1 MKSAGRPAMRK
12 DNLYL
17 IFDDMSN
24 SVELINCRHL
34 IDFFPLIFSG
44 WHITEV
50 SAEHSFPV
58 LSLRLEDNN
67 YVLESDWLEK
77 PAYRENEDAAICL
90 LVAELM
96 RAYVHED
103 RQLLCLHGAAAE
115 FDGKL
120 VLFPSNYRAGKSI
133 LSACLAASGVRLFS
147 DDVLPIS
154 LPEAEGIAPGF
165 APRLRLPLP
174 DNLGSVTREFI
185 SKHNRLQGEQY
196 LYLDLENDL
205 LAPRGSQLP
214 VGALVLLER
223 EEGASPVMET
233 VAEAEVLRQVIW
245 QNFARE
251 TEAPRILGVLSEL
264 VASSQRFRLRY
275 DRAEDAVRLLRENF
289 SDWSTQSR
297 NVNHAKTLADGQT
310 VIIDHLLPGHYLRNP
325 DISIAQIEDQ
335 VFLADGQGATIHYL
349 NPIGAAIWS
358 LLAEPMTADEIT
370 NLLMTAF
377 PDLERGSIESDLH
390 NLIDELLSRNLLLA
404 GS

>member
-1 MKSAGRPAMRK
+1 MRK

-17 IFDDMSN
+17 IFNDMAN
-24 SVELINCRHL
+24 SVELINCGHL

-44 WHITEV
+44 WQITEV
-50 SAEHSFPV
+50 SAEHSSPV
-58 LSLRLEDNN
+58 LSLTREDNH

-77 PAYRENEDAAICL
+77 PACRKNEDAAICL

-115 FDGKL
+115 FAGKL
-120 VLFPSNYRAGKSI
+120 VLFPSNYRAGKSV
-133 LSACLAASGVRLFS
+133 LSACLAASGVRLFG

-154 LPEAEGIAPGF
+154 LLDAEGIAPGF

-174 DNLGSVTREFI
+174 DNLDLETLEFI
-185 SKHNRLQGEQY
+185 NKHNRLQGEQY
-196 LYLDLENDL
+196 LYLDLENDV
-205 LAPRGSQLP
+205 LAPRGCQLP
-214 VGALVLLER
+214 VGAFVLLER
-223 EEGASPVMET
+223 EEGVSPVMAS
-233 VAEAEVLRQVIW
+233 VSEAEVLHQVIW

-275 DRAEDAVRLLRENF
+275 DRAEDAVRLLRESF
-289 SDWSTQSR
+289 SHWTTQSG
-297 NVNHAKTLADGQT
+297 NGSYDKTLANGQT
-310 VIIDHLLPGHYLRNP
+310 GIIDHLLPGHYLRKP
-325 DISIAQIEDQ
+325 DISIVQIEDQ
-335 VFLADGQGATIHYL
+335 VFLADEQGAAIHHL
-349 NPIGAAIWS
+349 NPIGTAIWS
-358 LLAEPMTADEIT
+358 LLEEPMTADEIT

-377 PDLERGSIESDLH
+377 PDLERSSIESDLH

>member
-1 MKSAGRPAMRK
+1 MRK

-17 IFDDMSN
+17 IFEDMSN

-34 IDFFPLIFSG
+34 IDFFPLIFPG
-44 WHITEV
+44 WQITRV
-50 SAEHSFPV
+50 SAEHASPV
-58 LSLRLEDNN
+58 LSLTRVGNH

-77 PAYRENEDAAICL
+77 PAYREDEDAVICL

-103 RQLLCLHGAAAE
+103 RQLLCLHGAAAD
-115 FDGKL
+115 FAGKL

-133 LSACLAASGVRLFS
+133 LSACLAASGVRLIS
-147 DDVLPIS
+147 DDILPIS
-154 LPEAEGIAPGF
+154 MLEAEGIAPGL

-174 DNLGSVTREFI
+174 DNLDLETRDFI
-185 SKHNRLQGEQY
+185 KKHNRLQGEQY
-196 LYLDLENDL
+196 LYLDLENDV
-205 LAPRGSQLP
+205 LAPRGCQLP
-214 VGALVLLER
+214 VGAFVLLER

-264 VASSQRFRLRY
+264 VASSQCFRLRY
-275 DRAEDAVRLLRENF
+275 DRAEDAVGLLRENF
-289 SDWSTQSR
+289 SEWSTHSG
-297 NVNHAKTLADGQT
+297 NGNDAKTLADSQT
-310 VIIDHLLPGHYLRNP
+310 GIIDHLLPGHYLRKS
-325 DISIAQIEDQ
+325 DINIVQIADQ
-335 VFLADGQGATIHYL
+335 VFLADGQGATIHHL
-349 NPIGAAIWS
+349 NPVGTAIWS
-358 LLAEPMTADEIT
+358 LLDEPMTADEIT

-377 PDLERGSIESDLH
+377 PNLERSTIESDLH
-390 NLIDELLSRNLLLA
+390 NLIDELLSRNLLFA

>member
-1 MKSAGRPAMRK
+1 MCK
-12 DNLYL
+12 DNLHL

-50 SAEHSFPV
+50 SAEHSSPV

-77 PAYRENEDAAICL
+77 PAYRENADAAICL
-90 LVAELM
+90 LVAELI

-115 FDGKL
+115 FGGKL

-154 LPEAEGIAPGF
+154 LREAEGIAPGF

-174 DNLGSVTREFI
+174 DNLDSATREFI

-205 LAPRGSQLP
+205 LAPRGFQLP
-214 VGALVLLER
+214 VGAIVLLER
-223 EEGASPVMET
+223 GEGVSLGMET
-233 VAEAEVLRQVIW
+233 VAEAEVLRQMIW

-251 TEAPRILGVLSEL
+251 TEAPRILAVLSEL
-264 VASSQRFRLRY
+264 VASSQCFRLRY
-275 DRAEDAVRLLRENF
+275 DRAEDAVRLLCDNF
-289 SDWSTQSR
+289 SDWSTQSG
-297 NVNHAKTLADGQT
+297 NGNYAKTLADGQT

-335 VFLADGQGATIHYL
+335 VFLADGRGATIHYL

-358 LLAEPMTADEIT
+358 LLAEPMTADEVT

-377 PDLERGSIESDLH
+377 PDLERGCIESDLH